1 MLKYSEV
8 IYKVQSF
15 FMNKKTVAEVINLL
29 QKEYPDAKPQLK
41 FTSNYELLVAVI
53 LSAQCTDE
61 RVNKVTKVLFNG
73 YNTPEK
79 MVTLSQEELAKI
91 ILPCGLFNSKAK
103 HILSASQDIIDKFN
117 GVVPSDFNDL
127 ISLAGVGRKTADVMV
142 SVAFNGDAIA
152 VDTHVFRVSNRIG
165 LVSEDTPYKT
175 ELALMKKI
183 DKNLWSK
190 SHHYLI
196 FHGRRVCKARNPDC
210 KNCVIKHLCRYKN
223 KND

>member
-1 MLKYSEV
+1 
-8 IYKVQSF
+8 
-15 FMNKKTVAEVINLL
+15 MNKKIAGEIITLL
-29 QKEYPDAKPQLK
+29 SKEYPDAKPQLK
-41 FTSNYELLVAVI
+41 YNSSYELLVAVI

-61 RVNKVTKVLFNG
+61 RVNKVTEVLFKD

-79 MVTLSQEELAKI
+79 MITLSFDKLAKI
-91 ILPCGLFNSKAK
+91 ILPCGLYNAKAK
-103 HILSASQDIIDKFN
+103 NILSASDSIVKNFN
-117 GVVPSDFNDL
+117 GEVPSSFDDL

-165 LVSEDTPYKT
+165 LVNEDNPYKT

-183 DKNLWSK
+183 DKSLWSK